1 MKKTIFF
8 SLMFATA
15 ALFSC
20 SDDYTDWAD
29 PQGFEAE
36 AAVDMSLTVSPS
48 SAINMADVESATIQL
63 FQPSPVL
70 AEGASVTA
78 YRAVIDDQISLD
90 ADQSG
95 YVSTQELTDAVVSL
109 YGKRPTQRDLNVAV
123 YATVDVAGQG
133 FQLKA
138 SPVTVGVTLEAPVI
152 DSAYYLVGDMVGW
165 DDASMVK
172 FNHSSSDVYDDPYF
186 TLVFTT
192 TADNQY
198 WKIIPQSNVDAGNI
212 WADGVVGTA
221 VDGDEALEGA
231 LVNSNPGAGKI
242 AAAGMYKMTLNMMD
256 YTYTLEAINFVE
268 AIYLPGNQNG
278 WSTDTAPALL
288 CSNNDG
294 DYKGLTYLNGDFK
307 FTRARNWDSE
317 YNFTDFTT
325 VSDNITQGDGTNI
338 RIAEGYYYL
347 HANMSEGSLTATSV
361 VWGLVGPATVA
372 EWTPSAGP
380 AMTYNSADDCWEI
393 TTELKEGEWKFV
405 ANKDDS
411 WAINLGGTADDLNFD
426 GANLSCTEA
435 GTYTIKLYT
444 SRSTTDKMYC
454 TVTKQ

>member
-1 MKKTIFF
+1 
-8 SLMFATA
+8 
-15 ALFSC
+15 
-20 SDDYTDWAD
+20 
-29 PQGFEAE
+29 
-36 AAVDMSLTVSPS
+36 
-48 SAINMADVESATIQL
+48 
-63 FQPSPVL
+63 
-70 AEGASVTA
+70 
-78 YRAVIDDQISLD
+78 
-90 ADQSG
+90 
-95 YVSTQELTDAVVSL
+95 
-109 YGKRPTQRDLNVAV
+109 
-123 YATVDVAGQG
+123 
-133 FQLKA
+133 
-138 SPVTVGVTLEAPVI
+138 
-152 DSAYYLVGDMVGW
+152 
-165 DDASMVK
+165 
-172 FNHSSSDVYDDPYF
+172 
-186 TLVFTT
+186 
-192 TADNQY
+192 
-198 WKIIPQSNVDAGNI
+198 
-212 WADGVVGTA
+212 
-221 VDGDEALEGA
+221 
-231 LVNSNPGAGKI
+231 
-242 AAAGMYKMTLNMMD
+242 
-256 YTYTLEAINFVE
+256 VE